1 MIGGASFRRIEGFM
15 GGKLARVEAN
25 PPALDADAT
34 PIIEAGEN
42 VLITERRHFAEDARR
57 QFAGVIERVGRNTI
71 RIRGFLFV
79 YDPLLGNFRRM
90 PEQRV
95 RVYRIDN
102 QILLNVLPR
111 ECDIAN
117 LHYVKADRELVL
129 TDRKKTRLEF
139 AEVMGR

>member
-1 MIGGASFRRIEGFM
+1 M
-15 GGKLARVEAN
+15 GRKLARIEPSAVELDVGA
-25 PPALDADAT
+25 PPIVE
-34 PIIEAGEN
+34 PGEK
-42 VLITERRHFAEDARR
+42 VLVTERRHFAEDARR

-79 YDPLLGNFRRM
+79 YDALLGNFRRM

-102 QILLNVLPR
+102 QIFLNLLPP
-111 ECDIAN
+111 ECDIAD

-129 TDRKKTRLEF
+129 TDRRKTRLEF

>member
-1 MIGGASFRRIEGFM
+1 M
-15 GGKLARVEAN
+15 GRKLARIE
-25 PPALDADAT
+25 PSQ
-34 PIIEAGEN
+34 IEADVGIPPIVEPGEK
-42 VLITERRHFAEDARR
+42 VLVTERRHFAEDVRR

-71 RIRGFLFV
+71 RIRGYLFV
-79 YDPLLGNFRRM
+79 YDALLGNFRRM

-102 QILLNVLPR
+102 QIFLNVLPAD
-111 ECDIAN
+111 CDVAE

-129 TDRKKTRLEF
+129 TDRKNTRLEF